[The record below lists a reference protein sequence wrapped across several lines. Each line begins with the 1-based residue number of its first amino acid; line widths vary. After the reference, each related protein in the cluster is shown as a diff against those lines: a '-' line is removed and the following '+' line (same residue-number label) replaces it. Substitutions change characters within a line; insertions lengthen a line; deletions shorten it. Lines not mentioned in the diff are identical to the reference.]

1 MISFCYF
8 LVVDQ
13 TQLDRAKQSTRST
26 FAIQW
31 MKSLT
36 SQFNREKLTIEDFWT
51 SLVWRRTQ
59 ESFFVYFL
67 DRFSPSS
74 ICTTASLVPQRR
86 ERLAKIFYARW
97 LLQRVLLVARPV
109 SPLVYPYYRLVSPT
123 SSKNKEKGA

>member
-13 TQLDRAKQSTRST
+13 TQLDRVKQSTRST

-51 SLVWRRTQ
+51 GLVWRRTQ

-67 DRFSPSS
+67 DRFSP
-74 ICTTASLVPQRR
+74 
-86 ERLAKIFYARW
+86 RLS
-97 LLQRVLLVARPV
+97 VLLP
-109 SPLVYPYYRLVSPT
+109 P
-123 SSKNKEKGA
+123 